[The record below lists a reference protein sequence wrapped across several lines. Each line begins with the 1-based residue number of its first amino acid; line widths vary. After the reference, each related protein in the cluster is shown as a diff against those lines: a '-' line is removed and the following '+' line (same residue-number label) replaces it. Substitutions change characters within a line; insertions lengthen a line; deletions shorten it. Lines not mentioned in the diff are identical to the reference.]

1 MQFFVH
7 GVDNAAV
14 TEQLDLFGETH
25 WAYMDGY
32 VDSLVARGPT
42 LSPDG
47 SDHTGSVHVLDA
59 PSTAEAQRFA
69 FGEPYWLAD
78 VYASVTITRFHNAL
92 TGTMWDRPTPPRG
105 SVSSLVVLP
114 WQARP
119 FAPASDTDTELLRR
133 LADTDTVVFGGLL
146 VCDEAASSV
155 GLAAAFDAD
164 VDEASAIVT
173 RIIFPEPTTAIMTC
187 RWQRGGRS
195 EE

>member
-1 MQFFVH
+1 MQYFVR

-14 TEQLDLFGETH
+14 TEQLDLLAETH

-47 SDHTGSVHVLDA
+47 RDHTGSVHVLDA
-59 PSTAEAQRFA
+59 SSTAEAQRFA

-78 VYASVTITRFHNAL
+78 VYASVTITRFQNAL

-105 SVSSLVVLP
+105 SVSSLVVLT

-119 FAPASDTDTELLRR
+119 FAPAADTDAQILRR
-133 LADTDTVVFGGLL
+133 LAETDILVFGGLL

-164 VDEASAIVT
+164 ADEASAIVA
-173 RIIFPEPTTAIMTC
+173 RIILPEPTAAIMTC